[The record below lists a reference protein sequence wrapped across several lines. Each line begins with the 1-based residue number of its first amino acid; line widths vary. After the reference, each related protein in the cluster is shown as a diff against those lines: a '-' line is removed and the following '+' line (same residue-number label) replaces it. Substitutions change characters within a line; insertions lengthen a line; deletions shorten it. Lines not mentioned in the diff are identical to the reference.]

1 MKMYFLSSIVFLL
14 AMFTN
19 PASAQL
25 QSKQHDLENYV
36 VLTKKIPQ
44 LQPIILTAET
54 LAQEDGNNFGKFEV
68 IICGQTVKELTDKE
82 MMQEFIDKAKKQNIE
97 LIACGFSLNKFGVDR
112 KDISPEFRVVEN
124 GILYNFQLQKK
135 GYTSISL

>member
-14 AMFTN
+14 AMITN
-19 PASAQL
+19 PVNAQV
-25 QSKQHDLENYV
+25 QEEQQNYV

-44 LQPIILTAET
+44 LQPIFLTAET
-54 LAQEDGNNFGKFEV
+54 LAREDGNNFGKFEV
-68 IICGQTVKELTDKE
+68 IICGQTVKELTNKE
-82 MMQEFIDKAKKQNIE
+82 MMQDYINKAKEHNVD

-112 KDISPEFRVVEN
+112 KDISPELRVVDN
-124 GILYNFQLQKK
+124 GILYNLQLQKK

>member
-1 MKMYFLSSIVFLL
+1 MYFLSSIVFLL
-14 AMFTN
+14 AFIPN
-19 PASAQL
+19 PANAQV
-25 QSKQHDLENYV
+25 QDEQQNYV

-44 LQPIILTAET
+44 LQPIFLTAET

-68 IICGQTVKELTDKE
+68 IICGQTVKDLSDKE
-82 MMQEFIDKAKKQNIE
+82 MMQEYINIAKQHNVE

-112 KDISPEFRVVEN
+112 KDISPELRVVEN
-124 GILYNFQLQKK
+124 GILYNLQLQKK

>member
-14 AMFTN
+14 AFISN
-19 PASAQL
+19 PVNAQV
-25 QSKQHDLENYV
+25 QQEQQNYV

-44 LQPIILTAET
+44 LQPIFLTAET

-68 IICGQTVKELTDKE
+68 IICGQTVKELANTE
-82 MMQEFIDKAKKQNIE
+82 MMQDYINKAKEHNVD

-112 KDISPEFRVVEN
+112 KDISPELRVLDN
-124 GILYNFQLQKK
+124 GILYNLQLQKK

>member
-14 AMFTN
+14 AFISN
-19 PASAQL
+19 PVNAQV
-25 QSKQHDLENYV
+25 QEDQQNYV

-44 LQPIILTAET
+44 LQPIFLTAET

-68 IICGQTVKELTDKE
+68 IICGQTVKELANTE
-82 MMQEFIDKAKKQNIE
+82 MMQNYINKAKEHNVD

-112 KDISPEFRVVEN
+112 KDISPELRVVDN
-124 GILYNFQLQKK
+124 GILYNLQLQKK

>member
-14 AMFTN
+14 ALITN
-19 PASAQL
+19 PVNAQV
-25 QSKQHDLENYV
+25 QEEQQNYV

-44 LQPIILTAET
+44 LQPIFLTAET
-54 LAQEDGNNFGKFEV
+54 LAREDGNNFGKFEV

-82 MMQEFIDKAKKQNIE
+82 MMQEFINKAKEHHVE
-97 LIACGFSLNKFGVDR
+97 LVACGFSLNKFGVDR
-112 KDISPEFRVVEN
+112 EDISPELRVVEN
-124 GILYNFQLQKK
+124 GILYNLQLQKE

>member
-1 MKMYFLSSIVFLL
+1 MYFLNSIVLLL
-14 AMFTN
+14 AMITN
-19 PASAQL
+19 PVSAQV
-25 QSKQHDLENYV
+25 QEGQQNYV

-44 LQPIILTAET
+44 LQPIFLTAET

-82 MMQEFIDKAKKQNIE
+82 MMQDYINKAKEHNVE

-112 KDISPEFRVVEN
+112 KDISPELRVVEN
-124 GILYNFQLQKK
+124 GILYNLQLQKK

>member
-14 AMFTN
+14 AFLSN
-19 PASAQL
+19 PANAQV
-25 QSKQHDLENYV
+25 QEEQQNYV

-44 LQPIILTAET
+44 LQPIMLTAET
-54 LAQEDGNNFGKFEV
+54 LAEEDGKNFGKFEV
-68 IICGQTVKELTDKE
+68 IICGQTVKDLTDKE
-82 MMQEFIDKAKKQNIE
+82 MMQKYINKAKEQNVE
-97 LIACGFSLNKFGVDR
+97 LVACGFSLNKFGVDR

-124 GILYNFQLQKK
+124 GILYNLQLQKK

>member
-14 AMFTN
+14 AFIPN
-19 PASAQL
+19 PANAQV
-25 QSKQHDLENYV
+25 QDEQQNYV

-44 LQPIILTAET
+44 LQPIFLTAET

-68 IICGQTVKELTDKE
+68 IICGQTVKDLSDKE
-82 MMQEFIDKAKKQNIE
+82 MMQEYINIAKQHNVE

-112 KDISPEFRVVEN
+112 KDISPELRVVEN
-124 GILYNFQLQKK
+124 GILYNLQLQKK